1 MNQSQGTNSSPDQ
14 KDRREREVRVGVRLR
29 IREFATP
36 PVRDALVLG
45 KKCPI
50 KCPEM
55 RRALALMH
63 TTPFEDIEFEDDVIS
78 DILVR
83 SAILRRIPRDRLIC
97 LVIRS
102 VKPYMG
108 IEDMIQVDIEA
119 EAVVD
124 DEV

>member
-1 MNQSQGTNSSPDQ
+1 MNQPQGTPSSPNQ
-14 KDRREREVRVGVRLR
+14 SNPREQEVRVAVRMR
-29 IREFATP
+29 IREFTTP

-55 RRALALMH
+55 RRALAFMQ
-63 TTPFEDIEFEDDVIS
+63 TAPFEHIEFEDDTIS

-108 IEDMIQVDIEA
+108 IEDIIQVDFEA
-119 EAVVD
+119 EAIVD